1 LKLIEYIGRRLALLV
16 FVLFGVSVLVFLL
29 SHIVADPVYLYIS
42 EKTNEN
48 AVNAIIHKYQLD
60 APLPVQYIRYVQALL
75 SGDWGYSRR
84 LEEPV
89 LSAIAT
95 RFPFT
100 VELAIASIIL
110 TIAIGIPLGILSA
123 LKNNKI
129 PDHLSRIFAL
139 VGVSLPV
146 FWLGLV
152 LKVFFFFDFKQWGLP
167 SLPSGG
173 AYDQILALQYP
184 AGIKGGL
191 TGLPILDTLLAG
203 NYVMFGDSF
212 VHLILPAVTL
222 AFISI
227 GNITRIMRS
236 SMLEVLR
243 QDYIILARSKGLAER
258 VVIYRHA
265 LKNALIPTVTLSGL
279 IMAGLLGG
287 APITEFIFQW
297 PGVGQMA
304 VGGILSND
312 LALIMGFTLIVAI
325 IVVIS
330 NLVVDILYAYLDP
343 RVKY

>member
-1 LKLIEYIGRRLALLV
+1 MKLVEYIARRIALLV

-48 AVNAIIHKYQLD
+48 AVKAIIAKYNLD
-60 APLPVQYIRYVQALL
+60 APLPIQYIRYVQSLMA
-75 SGDWGYSRR
+75 GDWGFSRR
-84 LEEPV
+84 LQQPV
-89 LSAIAT
+89 LDAIAT
-95 RFPFT
+95 RFPYT
-100 VELAIASIIL
+100 AELAVAAVVL
-110 TIAIGIPLGILSA
+110 TIAIGIPLGIVSA
-123 LKNNKI
+123 LKNNKW
-129 PDHLSRIFAL
+129 PDHMSRIFAL
-139 VGVSLPV
+139 VGVSIPV

-152 LKVFFFFDFKQWGLP
+152 LKLFFFFDFKQWGLP
-167 SLPSGG
+167 NLPSGG

-184 AGIKGGL
+184 SGISNGL
-191 TGLPILDTLLAG
+191 TGVPIIDTLVTG
-203 NYVMFGDSF
+203 NWIMFADSF
-212 VHLILPAVTL
+212 LHLILPAITL

-227 GNITRIMRS
+227 GTITRIMRS
-236 SMLEVLR
+236 SMLEVMR
-243 QDYIILARSKGLAER
+243 QDYIVLARSKGISER
-258 VVIYRHA
+258 IVIYRHA

-304 VGGILSND
+304 VAGILSND
-312 LALIMGFTLIVAI
+312 LSLVMGFTLIVAI